1 MAQHVVLGL
10 FAGPFV
16 AVLVLVLTIWHE
28 HRSWTQAMEIEVAR
42 RTSLEA
48 RFSQIVDADAE
59 AARIVADAESTAQ
72 QRKVAAQQALE
83 TLAAQTHVTMR
94 KLEEIGRSYAE
105 TKARYT
111 RLAKEVAAFDERLA
125 FAEMGVYEPHFD
137 FDTSEEFKN
146 AIAEVRD
153 RQKAM
158 VSNNTWVISR
168 AWIIGGRATKGK
180 TKSSAVLLT
189 LRAFNSECDAAIA
202 NVRWNNVKALE
213 KRIEN
218 ARKFINRQ
226 NVPNAIEITERY
238 FALKLEE
245 LRLTHEYREKLKQEN
260 EEQLASTR
268 SAREEQKLLHDMELA
283 EQEEARYQRMLSK
296 AQAEAKG
303 AVGFKLDAYTQ
314 HIGTLERD
322 LVDARTKIER
332 ARAMV
337 EMTKSGYVYI
347 ISNTGSFGPELV
359 KIGVT
364 RRLDPTDLV
373 RELGGASV
381 PFFFD
386 IHAIIYSEEATA
398 LKQALH
404 QEFATQRV
412 NKSNFR
418 KEFFRAPLHQ
428 VEAAVRRLAPRAS
441 FFNDIEAQEYRET
454 IAQESSTVLEPS

>member
-1 MAQHVVLGL
+1 MTQPVIIGL

-16 AVLVLVLTIWHE
+16 AVLVLVFTIWHE
-28 HRSWTQAMEIEVAR
+28 HRSWTKVMEIEVAK
-42 RTSLEA
+42 RTSLET
-48 RFSQIVDADAE
+48 RFSQIMDADAE
-59 AARIVADAESTAQ
+59 AARIVADAESTAR
-72 QRKVAAQQALE
+72 QRKVAAQQVLE
-83 TLAAQTHVTMR
+83 TLATQTHVAIG
-94 KLEEIGRSYAE
+94 KLEEIGRSYAD

-125 FAEMGVYEPHFD
+125 FAEMGFYEPHFD
-137 FDTSEEFKN
+137 FNTSVEFKN

-158 VSNNTWVISR
+158 VSNNTGVISR
-168 AWIIGGRATKGK
+168 AWIVSGRATKGK
-180 TKSSAVLLT
+180 TMSSAVLLT

-202 NVRWNNVKALE
+202 NARWDNVKALE

-218 ARKFINRQ
+218 AREYLNKQ
-226 NVPNAIEITERY
+226 NVSNAIEITERY

-245 LRLTHEYREKLKQEN
+245 LRLTHEYREKLKQEK
-260 EEQLASTR
+260 EELLASTR

-283 EQEEARYQRMLSK
+283 EQEQSRYQRMLSK
-296 AQAEAKG
+296 AQGEAKG

-322 LVDARTKIER
+322 FAEARTKVER

-347 ISNTGSFGPELV
+347 ISNTGSFGPDLI

-364 RRLDPTDLV
+364 RRLDPTDFV
-373 RELGGASV
+373 KELGGTSV

-386 IHAIIYSEEATA
+386 IHAIIYSEQATA
-398 LKQALH
+398 LKRALH
-404 QEFATQRV
+404 QEFSTQRV

-418 KEFFRAPLHQ
+418 KEFFRVPLHQ
-428 VEAAVRRLAPRAS
+428 VEAAVRRLAPTAS
-441 FFNDIEAQEYRET
+441 FFNDIEAQEYHET